1 VRVQELHWRSDFEA
15 RSLRAVRPRGIS
27 FVRGACGVVRSG
39 AKSGGHCE
47 ANMKTTTS
55 KLWTRRQLIKNG
67 AAAVV
72 GAAAGTA
79 LVLLADGLRAEASAP
94 VRSSATASGATVQ
107 FPRPAPLDDPRLTFV
122 VTTEASPWQKGA
134 TYNPTFQWDLLNL
147 NVTPGVYPAR
157 PAGASQA
164 MAGFGGCFNERG
176 WTALTALS
184 EADRESVLHE
194 LFDPAAGARF
204 SYCRT
209 PIGAN
214 DFATEA
220 YSYDETD
227 GDFELAH
234 FSIDHDRPTLI
245 PFIHAA
251 QRYQPNLMLW
261 ASPWSPPSWMK
272 RNHFYAEA
280 KAYPGMKENGIRP
293 DQIGNEGEDMF
304 IQEPRYFEAYAR
316 YFGRY
321 IDAYRSENIHV
332 GMVMPQ
338 NEFNSAQN
346 FPSCT
351 WTPEGLSRFL
361 HSLGPE
367 MQKRGVDVFFGTL
380 ERGDPKM
387 LETVMADK
395 TAASFIKGVGT
406 QWAGKNA
413 LPAIH
418 REFPSLA
425 IYQSEQ
431 ECGDGTNTWSYS
443 GYCWQLMKHYF
454 RSGASAYL
462 YWNIATDR
470 GGMSTWGWAQNSLV
484 SVDTDA
490 QTYHYNPDYYLLKH
504 LTHFV
509 DVGAQFVEVTG
520 TCDDALGFVNPDGT
534 IVLLVRNELPHAQ
547 LVQVAVRDRA
557 FAIEL
562 SPDSIGTI
570 SIKPTPPIS

>member
-1 VRVQELHWRSDFEA
+1 MT
-15 RSLRAVRPRGIS
+15 
-27 FVRGACGVVRSG
+27 
-39 AKSGGHCE
+39 K
-47 ANMKTTTS
+47 S
-55 KLWTRRQLIKNG
+55 KLWTRRQLIKSG
-67 AAAVV
+67 VA
-72 GAAAGTA
+72 AAAGAVFTP
-79 LVLLADGLRAEASAP
+79 LAVASGVDGIEPARKSK
-94 VRSSATASGATVQ
+94 TASNAVVQ
-107 FPRPAPLDDPRLTFV
+107 LPRPTPLDDPRITFV
-122 VTTEASPWQKGA
+122 VTTEASPWLKGA
-134 TYNPTFQWDLLNL
+134 TYKPTFQWDILNL
-147 NVTPGVYPAR
+147 NVNLNAHPAL
-157 PAGASQA
+157 AGIASHPI
-164 MAGFGGCFNERG
+164 AGFGGCFNERG
-176 WTALTALS
+176 WTALTALN
-184 EADRESVLHE
+184 EADRESVLRE
-194 LFDPAAGARF
+194 LFHPAAGARF
-204 SYCRT
+204 TYCRT
-209 PIGAN
+209 PVGSN

-234 FSIDHDRPTLI
+234 FSIDHDLSTLV

-251 QRYQPNLMLW
+251 RRYQPNLKLW

-280 KAYPGMKENGIRP
+280 KAYPGMKDNGIRL
-293 DQIGNEGEDMF
+293 DQIGHEGEDMF

-321 IDAYRSENIHV
+321 IDAYRAENIHI

-351 WTPEGLSRFL
+351 WTPEGLARFL
-361 HSLGPE
+361 RSLGPE

-380 ERGDPKM
+380 ERGDPKL

-406 QWAGKNA
+406 QWAGKSA

-418 REFPSLA
+418 REYPSLA

-454 RSGASAYL
+454 RGGASAYM

-484 SVDTDA
+484 SVNTDEK
-490 QTYHYNPDYYLLKH
+490 TYRYNPDYYLLKH

-509 DVGAQFVEVTG
+509 DVGARSVEITG
-520 TCDDALGFVNPDGT
+520 TCDDALGFANPDGT
-534 IVLLVRNELPHAQ
+534 VVLLVRNELPRVQ
-547 LVQVAVRDRA
+547 LVEVSVRDRE

-562 SPDSIGTI
+562 PPDSIGTL
-570 SIKPTPPIS
+570 SMKPEPSVG